1 MYEYRYFL
9 KNPLYVF
16 LKISLSFLIT
26 LCEMTV
32 MNIHEYQAKA
42 LLRNYGAPVS
52 DGRVVLK
59 ADEAKTA
66 AGEMEGPLWVV
77 KAQIHAGG
85 RGKGKFKE
93 ADAGTAGG
101 VRMAHSIE
109 EAEKEAKAMLGRTLV
124 TKQTGPLGKQVN
136 RVYIEDG
143 SKIEKEFYLAILVD
157 RQTSQISFVA
167 STEGGMDIEEVAATR
182 PEKILSFSVDPSTGY
197 QGFHGR
203 RIAFNLG
210 LEGKQIK
217 QCVVLMGK
225 IYQLFVD
232 KDMEMLEINPLI
244 VSGNGNLKCL
254 DAKMGFDGNAI
265 YRHSDISELRDT
277 TEEDPKELEASKYD
291 LNYISL
297 DGEIGCMVNGA
308 GLAMAT
314 MDIIKLYGAEPANFL
329 DVGGGATKEKVT
341 EAFKIITS
349 DPQVKGILVNIFGG
363 IMRCDVIAD
372 GVVAAVKEVGLQV
385 PLVVRLEGT
394 NVNKG
399 IQIIN
404 ESGLNV
410 IAANDL
416 KDGAQKI
423 VAAVKVSAN

>member
-1 MYEYRYFL
+1 
-9 KNPLYVF
+9 
-16 LKISLSFLIT
+16 
-26 LCEMTV
+26 

-42 LLRNYGAPVS
+42 LLRSYGAPVS

-59 ADEAKTA
+59 AEDAKAA
-66 AGEMEGPLWVV
+66 AGEMDGPMWVI

-93 ADAGTAGG
+93 ADAGEAGG
-101 VRMAHSIE
+101 VRLTKSVQEAAE
-109 EAEKEAKAMLGRTLV
+109 EAKKMLGRTLV
-124 TKQTGPLGKQVN
+124 THQTGPAGKQVN
-136 RVYIEDG
+136 RIYIEDG
-143 SKIEKEFYLAILVD
+143 SGIEKELYLALLVD
-157 RQTSQISFVA
+157 RQTSRVSFVC
-167 STEGGMDIEEVAATR
+167 STEGGMDIEEVAAST
-182 PEKILSFSVDPSTGY
+182 PEKILSFSVDPASGY
-197 QGFHGR
+197 QAFHGR
-203 RIAFNLG
+203 RIAFTLG

-217 QCVVLMGK
+217 QCVILMG
-225 IYQLFVD
+225 QLYKAFIE

-244 VSGNGNLKCL
+244 VTDSGDLKVL
-254 DAKMGFDGNAI
+254 DAKVSFDGNAL
-265 YRHSDISELRDT
+265 YRHPDINELRDE
-277 TEEDPKELEASKYD
+277 TEEDAKELEASKYD
-291 LNYISL
+291 LNYITL

-349 DPQVKGILVNIFGG
+349 DPNVKGILVNIFGG
-363 IMRCDVIAD
+363 IMRCDVIAE
-372 GVVAAVKEVGLQV
+372 GVVAAVKEVGLKV

-394 NVNKG
+394 NVEEGKA
-399 IQIIN
+399 IIN
-404 ESGLNV
+404 NSGLDV

-423 VAAVKVSAN
+423 VKAVKG